1 MRKSLHRSL
10 QETMLLEQN
19 KQSRY
24 VNAPTQ
30 DRIIQEVTNAF
41 HRVWNDGQYGE
52 KFLLTNISV
61 THRFDYNSWDFFI
74 RLLEKQDGAKQP
86 IEHSIV
92 WHDPHL
98 CTQARL
104 SVLSTE
110 FSDIIFY
117 GLLSYL
123 EEKVC
128 EILRSRRKAPK
139 PTRNKRYNTV
149 SYKPKSNRRRITQ
162 KKR

>member
-10 QETMLLEQN
+10 RETMLLEEN

-24 VNAPTQ
+24 VNAPQQ
-30 DRIIQEVTNAF
+30 DRIVQEIADALR
-41 HRVWNDGQYGE
+41 RVWNDGQYGE
-52 KFLLTNISV
+52 KFLLTSTAV
-61 THRFDYNSWDFFI
+61 VYRFEYSSWDFRI
-74 RLLEKQDGAKQP
+74 LLLEKQDDVKQP
-86 IEHSIV
+86 IEHVIV
-92 WHDPHL
+92 WHDPDL
-98 CTQARL
+98 CAKARC
-104 SVLSTE
+104 SAFPE
-110 FSDIIFY
+110 FADVMFY
-117 GLLSYL
+117 GILAHL